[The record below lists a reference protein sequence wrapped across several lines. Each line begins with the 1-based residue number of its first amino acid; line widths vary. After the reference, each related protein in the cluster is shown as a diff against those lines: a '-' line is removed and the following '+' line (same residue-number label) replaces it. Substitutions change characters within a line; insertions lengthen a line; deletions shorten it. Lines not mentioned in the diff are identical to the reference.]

1 MRETNKSNITTVSI
15 RLNPDKEDDRKIMDI
30 LDGIVHDEELSGKYG
45 GKTGYIKMAIL
56 RMTSEDDQS
65 ENQLT
70 EEIARAENT
79 EGTESAGSEVIKT
92 YAYADVEDEEGYVDI
107 DIVCQRF
114 GKVKGCLIPPKIR
127 YHH

>member
-1 MRETNKSNITTVSI
+1 MRETNKNNITTVSI

-30 LDGIVHDEELSGKYG
+30 LDGIIHDEELNEKYG

-56 RMTSEDDQS
+56 KMESEDVQN
-65 ENQLT
+65 ENQVI
-70 EEIARAENT
+70 EE
-79 EGTESAGSEVIKT
+79 SVPT

-114 GKVKGCLIPPKIR
+114 GKNGYLIPPKVR

>member
-1 MRETNKSNITTVSI
+1 MREVNKSNITTVSI
-15 RLNPDKEDDRKIMDI
+15 RLNPDKEEDRKIMDI
-30 LDGIVHDEELSGKYG
+30 LDGIIHDEELSGKYG

-56 RMTSEDDQS
+56 KMASEDDQN

-70 EEIARAENT
+70 EE
-79 EGTESAGSEVIKT
+79 SVIP

-114 GKVKGCLIPPKIR
+114 GKNGYLIPPKVR

>member
-1 MRETNKSNITTVSI
+1 MRETNKNNITTVSI

-30 LDGIVHDEELSGKYG
+30 LDGIIHDEELSGKYG

-56 RMTSEDDQS
+56 KMASDDGQS
-65 ENQLT
+65 ENQLAEDT
-70 EEIARAENT
+70 ARAENT
-79 EGTESAGSEVIKT
+79 EGTESTGYEVIKT

-114 GKVKGCLIPPKIR
+114 GKNGYLIPPKIR

>member
-1 MRETNKSNITTVSI
+1 MRETNKNNITTVSI
-15 RLNPDKEDDRKIMDI
+15 RLNPDKEDDGKIMDI
-30 LDGIVHDEELSGKYG
+30 LDGIIHDEELSGKYG

-56 RMTSEDDQS
+56 RMASEDDQN

-70 EEIARAENT
+70 EE
-79 EGTESAGSEVIKT
+79 SVIP

-114 GKVKGCLIPPKIR
+114 GKNGYLIPPKVR

>member
-1 MRETNKSNITTVSI
+1 MRETNKNNITTVSI

-30 LDGIVHDEELSGKYG
+30 LDGIVHDDELNEKYG

-56 RMTSEDDQS
+56 KMASDDDQS
-65 ENQLT
+65 KIQLT
-70 EEIARAENT
+70 EET
-79 EGTESAGSEVIKT
+79 VPT

-114 GKVKGCLIPPKIR
+114 GKNGYLIPPKVR

>member
-1 MRETNKSNITTVSI
+1 MREVNKSNITTVSI
-15 RLNPDKEDDRKIMDI
+15 RLNPDKEEDRKIMDI
-30 LDGIVHDEELSGKYG
+30 LDGIIHDEELSGKYG

-56 RMTSEDDQS
+56 KMASEDVQN
-65 ENQLT
+65 ENQVT
-70 EEIARAENT
+70 EESVIAEKT
-79 EGTESAGSEVIKT
+79 ESTESAGSEVIKT

-114 GKVKGCLIPPKIR
+114 GKNGYLIPPKVR

>member
-1 MRETNKSNITTVSI
+1 MREKSNITTVSI
-15 RLNPDKEDDRKIMDI
+15 RLNPEKEDDRKIMDI
-30 LDGIVHDEELSGKYG
+30 LDGIVHDEELNEKYG

-56 RMTSEDDQS
+56 KMTSDDGQS
-65 ENQLT
+65 ENQLAEDT
-70 EEIARAENT
+70 ARAENT
-79 EGTESAGSEVIKT
+79 EGTESTESEIKT

-114 GKVKGCLIPPKIR
+114 GKNGYLIPPKVR